1 MSKNDVK
8 AENDNLTEFDS
19 VLEEYY
25 SQEHPEEETE
35 AEYETEGNENEE
47 ISNSFLSSGSN
58 VQGVARLNLIVPL
71 VIGIILIITGVGQIE
86 SSGTI
91 AALLI
96 CLGLIVIAVGLSSY
110 YKLKAFGE
118 MAETTKVCAYYL
130 EKVSAQ
136 LDELSEKDGK

>member
-86 SSGTI
+86 NSGTI